1 MLTFAHAGLASE
13 FAEGLSEELRAQIAR
28 MCAGAV
34 AVISRSSSIVF
45 DGQLRRASEI
55 GEALRA
61 EYLLEGSVRSDG
73 NRVRITASLVE
84 TIGET
89 HVWSETVERYSVEAL
104 SQQVEVAARIARS
117 LTRKLLSTP

>member
-1 MLTFAHAGLASE
+1 
-13 FAEGLSEELRAQIAR
+13 
-28 MCAGAV
+28 
-34 AVISRSSSIVF
+34 VISRSSSIVF

-73 NRVRITASLVE
+73 HRVRITASLIE

-89 HVWSETVERYSVEAL
+89 HVWSDTVERNSVDAL